1 MFSFPDRA
9 IPGSENTQKTD
20 RFATATKEFTLAG
33 RSVSSNVS
41 FYEVGASLIFGGAF
55 EKLRFVRYLSE
66 KVRPSSVMKG
76 VKFNYV
82 H

>member
-1 MFSFPDRA
+1 MR
-9 IPGSENTQKTD
+9 KTH
-20 RFATATKEFTLAG
+20 RFVTKISKFTLVC
-33 RSVSSNVS
+33 SLVSSNVS
-41 FYEVGASLIFGGAF
+41 FYEVGASLIFGEAF

-66 KVRPSSVMKG
+66 KVRPSSVMRD